1 MKKMFGT
8 ATAIILLVVIA
19 VSTTGC
25 ATTAVRAD
33 DLMKGVQKRATG
45 VFAEHE
51 AYAAGLTDFAVRF
64 AKTCNERD
72 TGRNVLVSP
81 LSVIMALAM
90 TANGAEGETLKEMEE
105 TLGFSKDALNAYA
118 CAYMQMLN
126 DLPDGSGRFDIA
138 NSIWFPDDSRIEV
151 NRDFLQTNADYYG
164 ASLYSAPF
172 DDTTVT
178 SINNW
183 VSEKTHGMIPQ
194 IVDHMPQNAVM
205 FLVNALAFDAEWTAP
220 YESYSVSNGDF
231 WVTEKKRRNVPFMYG
246 KENVYLYDD
255 NAQGF
260 IKYYKGLKFAFAA
273 LLPDEGV
280 DIDDYLNSLD
290 GDRIHEIFKN
300 ASNEK
305 VITSIPKF
313 ELEYSASLSGVLK
326 KMGMPRAFDMVNAQ
340 FGSLGKAKE
349 NIYIDE
355 VLHKTFISV
364 DENGTKAGAATVVTM
379 EAAATSS
386 PKEKEVRLNRPF
398 IYMIIDCETNTP
410 FFIGVLNTPDPEHP

>member
-1 MKKMFGT
+1 MGRMLRT
-8 ATAIILLVVIA
+8 VTAIIMLVVIA

-25 ATTAVRAD
+25 ASAVKAE
-33 DLMKGVQKRATG
+33 DLTEGVQKRATAA
-45 VFAEHE
+45 FADRG
-51 AYAAGLTDFAVRF
+51 AYASGMMDFAVRL
-64 AKTCNERD
+64 AKTCNESD
-72 TGRNVLVSP
+72 AGPNVLVSP
-81 LSVIMALAM
+81 LSVLMALSM

-105 TLGFSKDALNAYA
+105 TLGFSRDALNAYA

-126 DLPDGSGRFDIA
+126 DIPAGSGKLDIA
-138 NSIWFPDDSRIEV
+138 NSVWFPDDSRIEV
-151 NRDFLQTNADYYG
+151 NKNFLQANADYYD

-246 KENVYLYDD
+246 SENIYLSDE
-255 NAQGF
+255 NAKGF
-260 IKYYKGLKFAFAA
+260 VKNYKGNKFAFAA
-273 LLPDEGV
+273 LLPNEGV
-280 DIDDYLNSLD
+280 DVNDYLNSLD
-290 GDRIHEIFKN
+290 GDRLHAIFSN
-300 ASNEK
+300 ASIEE
-305 VITSIPKF
+305 VVTSIPKF
-313 ELEYSASLSGVLK
+313 ELEYSASLSDVLK
-326 KMGMPRAFDMVNAQ
+326 KMGMPRAFDKVDAE
-340 FGSLGKAKE
+340 FSGLGKTVD

-364 DENGTKAGAATVVTM
+364 DEKGTKAGAVTVVDTPSA
-379 EAAATSS
+379 EANFV
-386 PKEKEVRLNRPF
+386 ERKEVRLNRPF
-398 IYMIIDCETNTP
+398 IYMLIDCETNTP

>member
-1 MKKMFGT
+1 MGRMLRT
-8 ATAIILLVVIA
+8 VTAIIMLVVIA
-19 VSTTGC
+19 VSTMGC
-25 ATTAVRAD
+25 ASAVKAE
-33 DLMKGVQKRATG
+33 DLTEGVQKRATAA
-45 VFAEHE
+45 FADRG
-51 AYAAGLTDFAVRF
+51 AYASGVTDFAVRL
-64 AKTCNERD
+64 AKTCNESD
-72 TGRNVLVSP
+72 AGQNVLVSP
-81 LSVIMALAM
+81 LSVLMALSM
-90 TANGAEGETLKEMEE
+90 TANGAEGETLEEMER

-126 DLPDGSGRFDIA
+126 NIPDGSGKLDVA

-151 NRDFLQTNADYYG
+151 NKDFLQTNADFYD

-172 DDTTVT
+172 DDTTVA

-194 IVDHMPQNAVM
+194 IVDHMPKNAVM

-220 YESYSVSNGDF
+220 YDTFSVWDGDF

-246 KENVYLYDD
+246 KENVYLCDD

-260 IKYYKGLKFAFAA
+260 IKYYKGEQFAFAA

-280 DIDDYLNSLD
+280 DVNDYLNSLD
-290 GDRIHEIFKN
+290 GDRLHNIFTN
-300 ASNEK
+300 ASKEE

-313 ELEYSASLSGVLK
+313 ELQYTASLSDVLK

-340 FGSLGKAKE
+340 FAGLGKTE
-349 NIYIDE
+349 DNIYIDE

-364 DENGTKAGAATVVTM
+364 DENGTKAGAVTVVETP
-379 EAAATSS
+379 AAAAK
-386 PKEKEVRLNRPF
+386 PEEKKVVYLNRPF
-398 IYMIIDCETNTP
+398 VYMLIDTETSTP
-410 FFIGVLNTPDPEHP
+410 FFMGVLNTPDPEHP